1 MAQEDIYADIYAE
14 PAEEARNEAENAKLA
29 KQNNIKLADLNN
41 KFVVIKEIT
50 DFGDLFVD
58 DGDRALVFG
67 VKDNDIYKLNTSADY
82 FDKQVADPT
91 QGELVVELDSAN
103 NKINWKQDHVE
114 QQPFESFNSLRS
126 SEFIGDA
133 GYPLLQALEAYIHG
147 TYNISGYDT
156 RLVSAADL
164 VADLEDNT
172 NASTPA
178 GSGSSSSSAS
188 SSTPASSSS
197 ASSSAASRVVKA
209 ASSSASQSAASGANS
224 GASSST
230 NK

>member
-1 MAQEDIYADIYAE
+1 MAQEDVYADIYAE

-29 KQNNIKLADLNN
+29 KQNDVTLADLNN
-41 KFVVIKEIT
+41 KFVVIKDIT
-50 DFGDLFVD
+50 DYGDLFVD
-58 DGDRALVFG
+58 DGNRALVFG
-67 VKDNDIYKLNTSADY
+67 VKDNDIYKLNTSAEY
-82 FDKQVADPT
+82 FDEQVADPT

-164 VADLEDNT
+164 VADLEDN
-172 NASTPA
+172 ASP
-178 GSGSSSSSAS
+178 
-188 SSTPASSSS
+188 STPASSGPSSATPQANFVKASNAASSPASSS
-197 ASSSAASRVVKA
+197 ASSSAPAG
-209 ASSSASQSAASGANS
+209 SGS
-224 GASSST
+224 

>member
-1 MAQEDIYADIYAE
+1 MAQEDVYADIYAE

-29 KQNNIKLADLNN
+29 KQNDVTLADLNN
-41 KFVVIKEIT
+41 KFVVIKDIT
-50 DFGDLFVD
+50 DYGDLFVD
-58 DGDRALVFG
+58 DGNRALVFG
-67 VKDNDIYKLNTSADY
+67 VKDNDIYKLNTSAEY
-82 FDKQVADPT
+82 FDEQVADPT

-164 VADLEDNT
+164 VADLEDN
-172 NASTPA
+172 ASPSTPA
-178 GSGSSSSSAS
+178 SSSSTS
-188 SSTPASSSS
+188 SSTPASSGSS
-197 ASSSAASRVVKA
+197 SSPASSSTASRVAKA

-224 GASSST
+224 GASSSAS
-230 NK
+230 K

>member
-1 MAQEDIYADIYAE
+1 MAQEDVYADIYAE

-29 KQNNIKLADLNN
+29 KQNDVKLADLNN
-41 KFVVIKEIT
+41 KFVVIKDIT
-50 DFGDLFVD
+50 DYGDLFVD
-58 DGDRALVFG
+58 DGNRALVFG
-67 VKDNDIYKLNTSADY
+67 VKDNDIYKLNTSAEY
-82 FDKQVADPT
+82 FDEQVADPT

-164 VADLEDNT
+164 VADLEDN
-172 NASTPA
+172 ASPSTPA
-178 GSGSSSSSAS
+178 SSSSTS
-188 SSTPASSSS
+188 SSTPASSGSS
-197 ASSSAASRVVKA
+197 SSPASSSTASRVAKA

-224 GASSST
+224 GASSSAS
-230 NK
+230 K

>member
-29 KQNNIKLADLNN
+29 KQNDVKLADLNN
-41 KFVVIKEIT
+41 KFVVIKDIT
-50 DFGDLFVD
+50 DYGDLFVD
-58 DGDRALVFG
+58 DGNRALVFG
-67 VKDNDIYKLNTSADY
+67 VKDNDIYKLNTSAEY
-82 FDKQVADPT
+82 FDEQVADPT

-164 VADLEDNT
+164 VADLEDN
-172 NASTPA
+172 ASSSTPA
-178 GSGSSSSSAS
+178 SPSSAS
-188 SSTPASSSS
+188 SSTPASSGSS
-197 ASSSAASRVVKA
+197 SSPASSSTVSRVAKA
-209 ASSSASQSAASGANS
+209 ASSSASKSASSGANS
-224 GASSST
+224 GAGSSA

>member
-1 MAQEDIYADIYAE
+1 
-14 PAEEARNEAENAKLA
+14 EEARNEAENAKLA
-29 KQNNIKLADLNN
+29 KQNDVKLADLNN
-41 KFVVIKEIT
+41 KFVVIKDIT
-50 DFGDLFVD
+50 DYGDLFVD
-58 DGDRALVFG
+58 DGNRALVFG
-67 VKDNDIYKLNTSADY
+67 VKDNDIYKLNTSAKY
-82 FDKQVADPT
+82 FDEQVADPT

-164 VADLEDNT
+164 VADLEDNAS
-172 NASTPA
+172 ASTSA
-178 GSGSSSSSAS
+178 SSSSAS
-188 SSTPASSSS
+188 SSTPASS
-197 ASSSAASRVVKA
+197 ASSSA
-209 ASSSASQSAASGANS
+209 
-224 GASSST
+224 
-230 NK
+230 